1 MRTEAEVAHGSA
13 GAPHLAHHFANLD
26 TQSHAARLGMWLFLA
41 TEVLLFGGL
50 FVAYAVYR
58 FMFSE
63 TFVEAS
69 KLIETKYGAINT
81 VVLIT
86 SSLTVA
92 LAHHAVEHRKARTAV
107 WLLLSSVAAG
117 FVFLAIKYIE
127 YSHHIHD
134 GHLPGRY
141 YSYPDLQA
149 HGAPMFWS
157 LYFLMTGL
165 HGLHVVIGMAVLAF
179 LAFFCWR
186 GTYDDGYATPVE
198 LGGLYWHLV
207 DLIWIFLFPLLYLI

>member
-1 MRTEAEVAHGSA
+1 MRTEAEVAHGGG
-13 GAPHLAHHFANLD
+13 GAPHLAHHFSNLD
-26 TQSHAARLGMWLFLA
+26 MQSHAARLGMWLFLA

-50 FVAYAVYR
+50 FVAYAIYR
-58 FMFSE
+58 YMFSE
-63 TFVEAS
+63 TFIEAS

-81 VVLIT
+81 LVLIT

-92 LAHHAVEHRKARTAV
+92 LAHHAVENRKPRTAA
-107 WLLLSSVAAG
+107 LLLLASVFAG
-117 FVFLAIKYIE
+117 VAFLGIKAIE
-127 YSHHIHD
+127 YSHHIHE

-141 YSYPDLQA
+141 YSYAELQA

-157 LYFLMTGL
+157 VYFLMTGL
-165 HGLHVVIGMAVLAF
+165 HGLHVVIGMAVLAI
-179 LAFFCWR
+179 LAFYCWR
-186 GTYDDGYATPVE
+186 GSYDDGYATPVE